1 MMEGLKNSVF
11 SKVLQVLLIGYF
23 LISSLNLSNNLNR
36 VATTNDDI
44 HTKDC
49 VVWSMVKK
57 MLKCNTAAE
66 EFEDSDNEAGCGNSN
81 KIKLAVDY
89 LIPGCSGL
97 MLSYSPTISGKKLY
111 AAETNPAGILHN
123 RIHVPPPEIT
133 L

>member
-44 HTKDC
+44 HKKDC

-89 LIPGCSGL
+89 IIPGCSGF
-97 MLSYSPTISGKKLY
+97 MLSYTIKASGKKLY
-111 AAETNPAGILHN
+111 STETNSAGILHN

-133 L
+133 I